1 MSYFSLLKTH
11 YAKHKVPLKLSI
23 ACLFNYF
30 RVINTLHSLRINFL
44 STTNADVIADADAHG
59 HVIADAHAHVIA
71 DAHGYVRQ
79 V

>member
-30 RVINTLHSLRINFL
+30 RVINTLHSLKINYL
-44 STTNADVIADADAHG
+44 STASASEPNIHKIETDMDIDD
-59 HVIADAHAHVIA
+59 
-71 DAHGYVRQ
+71 Q
-79 V
+79 KM